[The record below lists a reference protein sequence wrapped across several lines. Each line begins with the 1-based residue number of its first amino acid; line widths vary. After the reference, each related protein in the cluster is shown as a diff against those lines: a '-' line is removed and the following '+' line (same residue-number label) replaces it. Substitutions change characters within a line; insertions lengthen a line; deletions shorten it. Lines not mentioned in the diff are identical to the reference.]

1 MTKLSDKNVSTTKKE
16 GRARLEF
23 RLPSLPGEAVDLA
36 QYRGKVL
43 MIVNVGSACGYTPQ
57 YQGLQGLYDK
67 YAPDGLEVLGF
78 PCNQFGQQE
87 PGTADQIAAFCTRR
101 YGVTFAMF
109 EKVDVNGKHQCGLY
123 TYLTSQATNA
133 PCAGPIQWNFEKFL
147 IARDGNVVARFRSG
161 VAPESKPLVEAIE
174 RELAKP
180 YKASRER
187 HACVWAVRS
196 HAWTMRCRRCPSGSW
211 K

>member
-1 MTKLSDKNVSTTKKE
+1 MQ
-16 GRARLEF
+16 
-23 RLPSLPGEAVDLA
+23 SLAGEEIDLA

-43 MIVNVGSACGYTPQ
+43 LIVNVASECGYTPQ
-57 YQGLQGLYDK
+57 YKGLQALYDK
-67 YAPDGLEVLGF
+67 YAQDGLEVLGF

-87 PGTADQIAAFCTRR
+87 PGTAAQIAAFCSKR
-101 YGVTFAMF
+101 YGVTFTMF
-109 EKVDVNGKHQCGLY
+109 EKVDVNGKNQCGLY

-147 IARDGNVVARFRSG
+147 IARDGNLVARFRSG

-180 YKASRER
+180 
-187 HACVWAVRS
+187 
-196 HAWTMRCRRCPSGSW
+196 
-211 K
+211 